1 MEQFLLVDLTCDYKE
16 KKSYKELKNRL
27 VELVVTDAI
36 ESGYNT
42 NDKDILKNDVLI
54 LSKLAK
60 EDFVS
65 LDYIKKELEGFSYK
79 VIDLL
84 DLQRDLEDI
93 KQYYSDKGQYYSDN
107 GQYIGD
113 IPKKID
119 EIIKGLNE

>member
-16 KKSYKELKNRL
+16 KKNYKELKNRL

-42 NDKDILKNDVLI
+42 DDKDILKNDALI

-79 VIDLL
+79 VIDLI
-84 DLQRDLEDI
+84 DLQRDLEDVKSYFLD
-93 KQYYSDKGQYYSDN
+93 KQEYV
-107 GQYIGD
+107 GD
-113 IPKKID
+113 ICETID
-119 EIIKGLNE
+119 KVNKELNK